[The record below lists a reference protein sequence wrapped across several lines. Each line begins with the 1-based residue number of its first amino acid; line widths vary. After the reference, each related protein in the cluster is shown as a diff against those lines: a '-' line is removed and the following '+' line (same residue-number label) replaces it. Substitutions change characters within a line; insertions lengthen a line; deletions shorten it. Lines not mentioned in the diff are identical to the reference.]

1 MLKTEDDFKQRH
13 VAGCVR
19 VFLEG
24 KQNINWVM
32 AFIRGLSPMPIL
44 LATRS
49 FSLRVETKDCYDML
63 SSQFWL
69 GIPGTHIMIP
79 QGAT

>member
-32 AFIRGLSPMPIL
+32 AFIRGHRLPKPIL
-44 LATRS
+44 QGILTRAQPDADPARYEE
-49 FSLRVETKDCYDML
+49 LL
-63 SSQFWL
+63 STCRDEGFL
-69 GIPGTHIMIP
+69 
-79 QGAT
+79 